1 MKETPSVTSTC
12 ANCWPASRRSNRRSI
27 SAPNTAT
34 SSAAT
39 IAASQK
45 FNVKPSAPDKSVVPR

>member
-12 ANCWPASRRSNRRSI
+12 ANCWPASRRSSKRSI
-27 SAPNTAT
+27 SAPSTAT

-39 IAASQK
+39 IAATQK
-45 FNVKPSAPDKSVVPR
+45 LSVKPSAPEKKVVPR